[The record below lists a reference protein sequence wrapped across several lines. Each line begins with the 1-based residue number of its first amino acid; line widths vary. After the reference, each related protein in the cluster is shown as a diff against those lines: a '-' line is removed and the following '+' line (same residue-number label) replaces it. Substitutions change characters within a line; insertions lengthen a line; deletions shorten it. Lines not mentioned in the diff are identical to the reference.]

1 MKPID
6 FIAAGQ
12 NRSTFAVFLTLLA
25 TILGASATLGV
36 AESAGKIG
44 FPAVWWLL
52 CGCIG
57 LALQAAFLSS
67 RIRDAGARTLPE
79 LARLTV
85 GPAAQRLV
93 AAVIVISW
101 PAVVGA
107 QFVAC
112 AGLVNA
118 FTGSDARTAPIL
130 VAAAVVIIYTLAGGQ
145 RAVVRT
151 DAWEL
156 LVLAIGFGGLFLWVF
171 SGMCGGAPVPSCQIR
186 LFSEAFTVRDLLWM
200 LPTVAGA
207 YFLGP
212 DIASRSI
219 VARDGR
225 TARRAVMASVPVLAL
240 FAIAIA
246 LAGLWAA
253 TNAPG
258 AGNPV
263 LRIASRLPAALR
275 WCLAAGLL
283 AALLSS
289 ADTCLVNAAAIL
301 SHDLLGL
308 GGVRA
313 ARGAVAAI
321 GLAATALALF
331 GKDIIGILL
340 LAYSVYVPGVV
351 CPLAAAVIS
360 RGRIAPRLW
369 LAAVAV
375 GGTCGVISTFW
386 RNACFLPSLGML
398 LSLAVAL
405 LSLRPS
411 MPKRARATAF
421 FTDSPKQ
428 RRSPPCNL
436 SRRRV

>member
-12 NRSTFAVFLTLLA
+12 NRPTSAVFLTLLA
-25 TILGASATLGV
+25 TMLGASATLGV
-36 AESAGKIG
+36 AESAEKTG

-52 CGCIG
+52 CGYIG
-57 LALQAAFLSS
+57 LALQAAFLSR
-67 RIRDAGARTLPE
+67 RIRDTGAKTLPE

-101 PAVVGA
+101 PAVVGS

-112 AGLVNA
+112 AGLAGA
-118 FTGSDARTAPIL
+118 FTGSDARTVPIL
-130 VAAAVVIIYTLAGGQ
+130 VSAAVVILYTLVGGQ
-145 RAVVRT
+145 RAVVKT

-156 LVLAIGFGGLFLWVF
+156 LVLALGFGGLFLWVF
-171 SGMCGGAPVPSCQIR
+171 SGMCGGTPVPSDQIR
-186 LFSEAFTVRDLLWM
+186 LFSEAFTSRDLFWM

-225 TARRAVMASVPVLAL
+225 TARRAVLASVPVLLL
-240 FAIAIA
+240 FAIAIT
-246 LAGLWAA
+246 LTGLWAA

-258 AGNPV
+258 AGNPI
-263 LRIASRLPAALR
+263 LRIASLLPAPLR

-301 SHDLLGL
+301 SYDLLGL
-308 GGVRA
+308 NRVWA
-313 ARGAVAAI
+313 ARGAVAII

-340 LAYSVYVPGVV
+340 WAYSVYVPGVV
-351 CPLAAAVIS
+351 CPLAAAVIA
-360 RGRIAPRLW
+360 RGRVAPRQW
-369 LAAVAV
+369 LASVAV
-375 GGTCGVISTFW
+375 GGTCGLISAIWPKAF
-386 RNACFLPSLGML
+386 FLPSLGML
-398 LSLAVAL
+398 LSLIVAFF
-405 LSLRPS
+405 SLRPS
-411 MPKRARATAF
+411 TRASAP
-421 FTDSPKQ
+421 SPCSRPPPQ
-428 RRSPPCNL
+428 RNVPLR
-436 SRRRV
+436 